1 MTVTCPWIA
10 SLDIAYMARPEAEE
24 VQLDVIRD
32 YRSNVARYP
41 AFQEYFRAH
50 RPPLLAI
57 WGENDPPL

>member
-1 MTVTCPWIA
+1 
-10 SLDIAYMARPEAEE
+10 MARPEAEE